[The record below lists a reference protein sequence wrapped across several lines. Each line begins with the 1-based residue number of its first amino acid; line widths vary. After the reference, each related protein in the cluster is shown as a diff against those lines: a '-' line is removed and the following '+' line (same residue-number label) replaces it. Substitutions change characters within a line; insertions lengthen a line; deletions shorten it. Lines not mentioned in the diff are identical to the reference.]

1 VQIIRYKS
9 SHSGV
14 AFGLLHNGQVIG
26 HVASSPGPVGRDKPG
41 PYDGE
46 LRHLLRLRANQL
58 RTQIEELVRT
68 GAAGNSSVNI
78 LAPIDGETEVWA
90 AGVTYKQ
97 SEEAR
102 REESGT
108 PDIYAKVYTAQRPEL
123 FFKATPRRV
132 AGPDA
137 PIVVRADSTWDV
149 PEPELVL
156 VINAHGEIIG
166 YTIGNDVS
174 SRSIEGENPLYL
186 PQAKVY
192 AGCCALG
199 PGITPAWEVPD
210 PYNLTIHL
218 AIERNN
224 QPHWE
229 GETSTRELKRRFDEL
244 VTYLFLENDFPDG
257 VFLCTGTALVP
268 EKQFTLQP
276 GDVVQIRI
284 DQLGTL
290 RNPVVRGKA
299 GL

>member
-1 VQIIRYKS
+1 MRIIRYKS
-9 SHSGV
+9 SGGV
-14 AFGLLHNGQVIG
+14 ALGMARNSQLIGYFQPNSELH
-26 HVASSPGPVGRDKPG
+26 D
-41 PYDGE
+41 
-46 LRHLLRLRANQL
+46 LLRLRADEL
-58 RTQIEELVRT
+58 RMQIENSFQH
-68 GAAGNSSVNI
+68 GAANNLPTLI

-97 SEEAR
+97 SEQAR
-102 REESGT
+102 MEESGT
-108 PDIYAKVYTAQRPEL
+108 PDIYANVYTAKRPEL
-123 FFKATPRRV
+123 FFKASPRRV

-137 PIVVRADSTWDV
+137 PIVVRTDSTWDV

-156 VINAHGEIIG
+156 VVNAHAEIIG

-192 AGCCALG
+192 AGCCGLG
-199 PGITPAWEVPD
+199 PGITPAWEVSD

-218 AIERNN
+218 AIERNG
-224 QPHWE
+224 QVYWE

-268 EKQFTLQP
+268 ERQFTLEP
-276 GDVVQIRI
+276 GDVVQIDV

-290 RNPVVRGKA
+290 RNPVVRGKVKS
-299 GL
+299 GHGRYPYP